1 LNNTTVLICAKNA
14 EKTIQNALCS
24 AVRDNSDQKVLLVDD
39 FSEDNTIV
47 KAEKLKLK
55 QLTIV
60 QPKVNIEAGIGNAR
74 QTALENTSTE
84 VGIWLDADDEY
95 LPGRIEHMHQ
105 ILTSQKV
112 DLVFDGAEL
121 HCGEKKSK
129 IRDLPIPEC
138 MFQPNGE
145 LNLFE
150 RNYLPGPN
158 WQMFN
163 TKKALEVGYDT
174 QNDIAEDHDFNLR
187 AVVNGLSFGFSNNIG
202 YRQYSYPNS
211 FSRDMEQQLIRTRR
225 ALLKHSR
232 EELEKLLKKKNI
244 KKLKVK
250 WILALFLIY
259 REDFQEAYDLLIEN
273 ASSETVKDS
282 DHKSSLEIQNEL
294 WRDKFYLGTLQLLL
308 GNPERAEKLLRESN
322 SIKQTPEGANNHG
335 VALILIEKRDLAHKS
350 FKTALSIFPSY
361 QDANKN
367 LVLPDGK
374 FPKIT
379 TTEIRVNPSR
389 REYTG

>member
-1 LNNTTVLICAKNA
+1 MNNTTVLICAKNA

-24 AVRDNSDQKVLLVDD
+24 AVSDNSDQKVLLVDD

-47 KAEKLKLK
+47 KAEELKLK

-84 VGIWLDADDEY
+84 VGIWLDADDEF

-138 MFQPNGE
+138 MFKPNGE

-163 TKKALEVGYDT
+163 TEKALEIGYDT

-187 AVVNGLSFGFSNNIG
+187 AVVNGLSFGFSNIIG

-211 FSRDMEQQLIRTRR
+211 FSRDMEQQLMRTRM

-232 EELEKLLKKKNI
+232 KDLEELLKKKNI
-244 KKLKVK
+244 EKLKVK

-259 REDFQEAYDLLIEN
+259 REDFQEAFDLINETLISELTYDSGHEN
-273 ASSETVKDS
+273 SA
-282 DHKSSLEIQNEL
+282 EISNEL
-294 WRDKFYLGTLQLLL
+294 WRDKFYLGTLQFQL
-308 GNPERAEKLLRESN
+308 GNPEKAVTYLSDCNL
-322 SIKQTPEGANNHG
+322 IKKTPEGLNNLGAALFQLGKKDLAKYSFKSAVSMFPPYHD
-335 VALILIEKRDLAHKS
+335 AKHNLIL
-350 FKTALSIFPSY
+350 PSC
-361 QDANKN
+361 K
-367 LVLPDGK
+367 L
-374 FPKIT
+374 PKIT
-379 TTEIRVNPSR
+379 FTELRVHPSR
-389 REYTG
+389 HEY

>member
-1 LNNTTVLICAKNA
+1 
-14 EKTIQNALCS
+14 
-24 AVRDNSDQKVLLVDD
+24 
-39 FSEDNTIV
+39 
-47 KAEKLKLK
+47 
-55 QLTIV
+55 
-60 QPKVNIEAGIGNAR
+60 
-74 QTALENTSTE
+74 
-84 VGIWLDADDEY
+84 
-95 LPGRIEHMHQ
+95 
-105 ILTSQKV
+105 
-112 DLVFDGAEL
+112 
-121 HCGEKKSK
+121 
-129 IRDLPIPEC
+129 
-138 MFQPNGE
+138 
-145 LNLFE
+145 
-150 RNYLPGPN
+150 
-158 WQMFN
+158 MFN

-211 FSRDMEQQLIRTRR
+211 FSRDMEQQLMRTRR

-232 EELEKLLKKKNI
+232 EDLEKLLKKKNI

-273 ASSETVKDS
+273 ASSETAKDS

-294 WRDKFYLGTLQLLL
+294 WRDKFHLGTLQLLL

-335 VALILIEKRDLAHKS
+335 VALILIGKRDLAHKS

-379 TTEIRVNPSR
+379 TTEIRLNPSR
-389 REYTG
+389 REYTS

>member
-1 LNNTTVLICAKNA
+1 MNNTTVLICAKNA

-84 VGIWLDADDEY
+84 VGIWLDADDEF

-129 IRDLPIPEC
+129 IRDLPIPEF

-163 TKKALEVGYDT
+163 TEKALEVGYDT

-211 FSRDMEQQLIRTRR
+211 FSRDMEQQLMRTRR

-250 WILALFLIY
+250 WTLALFLIY
-259 REDFQEAYDLLIEN
+259 REDFQEAYDFMIEN

-282 DHKSSLEIQNEL
+282 YHKSSLEIQNEL
-294 WRDKFYLGTLQLLL
+294 WRDKFYLGTLQFLL
-308 GNPERAEKLLRESN
+308 GNPEKAVTYLNACNL
-322 SIKQTPEGANNHG
+322 IKKTPEGLNNQG
-335 VALILIEKRDLAHKS
+335 AALFQLGKKDLAKDS
-350 FKTALSIFPSY
+350 FKSAVIMFPSY
-361 QDANKN
+361 HDAKHN
-367 LVLPDGK
+367 LILPSCK
-374 FPKIT
+374 LPKIT
-379 TTEIRVNPSR
+379 FTELRVHPSR
-389 REYTG
+389 HEY

>member
-84 VGIWLDADDEY
+84 VGIWLDADDEF

-129 IRDLPIPEC
+129 IRDLPIPEF

-163 TKKALEVGYDT
+163 TEKALEVGYDT

-211 FSRDMEQQLIRTRR
+211 FSRDMEQQLMRTRR

-250 WILALFLIY
+250 WTLALFLIY
-259 REDFQEAYDLLIEN
+259 REDFQEAYDFMIEN

-282 DHKSSLEIQNEL
+282 YHKSSLEIQNEL
-294 WRDKFYLGTLQLLL
+294 WRDKFYLGTLQFLL
-308 GNPERAEKLLRESN
+308 GNPEKAVTYLNACNL
-322 SIKQTPEGANNHG
+322 IKKTPEGLNNQG
-335 VALILIEKRDLAHKS
+335 AALFQLGKKDLAKDS
-350 FKTALSIFPSY
+350 FKSAVIMFPSY
-361 QDANKN
+361 HDAKHN
-367 LVLPDGK
+367 LILPSCK
-374 FPKIT
+374 LPKIT
-379 TTEIRVNPSR
+379 FTELRVHPSR
-389 REYTG
+389 HEY